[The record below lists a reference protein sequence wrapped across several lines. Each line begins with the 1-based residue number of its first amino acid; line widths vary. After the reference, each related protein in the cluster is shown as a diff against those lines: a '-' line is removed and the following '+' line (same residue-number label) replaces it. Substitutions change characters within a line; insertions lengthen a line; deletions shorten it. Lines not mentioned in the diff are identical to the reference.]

1 MPRIRAIVLRVSRTA
16 TATFIRGRE
25 AADCH
30 LYWDLRPEAVK
41 RVQAA
46 QVALLKQE
54 APCQTS

>member
-1 MPRIRAIVLRVSRTA
+1 MMPHIRAIVLRVSRTA

-25 AADCH
+25 AADCR
-30 LYWDLRPEAVK
+30 LYFDLRPEAVV

-54 APCQTS
+54 EK

>member
-1 MPRIRAIVLRVSRTA
+1 MPHIRAIVLRISRTA

-25 AADCH
+25 AADCR

-46 QVALLKQE
+46 QLLLAKKE